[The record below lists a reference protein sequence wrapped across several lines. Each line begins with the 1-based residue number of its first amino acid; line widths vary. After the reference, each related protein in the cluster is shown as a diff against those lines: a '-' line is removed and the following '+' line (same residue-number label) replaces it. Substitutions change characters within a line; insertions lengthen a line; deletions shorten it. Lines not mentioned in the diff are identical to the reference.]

1 MTEKLAGYKG
11 NVLKTLE
18 EAKAQV
24 GDIVRIRKNGET
36 YEGVLMPR
44 YELADDK
51 HIVIKL
57 ENGYNIGIKTT
68 PKTKVEKK
76 GIGAKPAFKPPP
88 VPERNSALPRVAII
102 STGGTIASRIDY
114 RTGAVHPAITA
125 RDLYSTIPEISEK
138 ANIEVEVLF
147 SLYSENIH
155 APHWTK
161 LAKSTAG
168 RIKAGVDGVVI
179 CHGTDTMAYTS
190 AALSFA
196 LQNLPVPVILVGS
209 QRSSDRPSSD
219 AAMNLI
225 NAVYA
230 AGRAPFAEIALGM
243 HETTS
248 DKATVMHRGTKV
260 RKCHTSS
267 RDAFKSM
274 NIPPIARVEEE
285 EITMLTE
292 DYRKR
297 DKKRKFI
304 LKPKFEEKVA
314 LIKFHPG
321 FNPKIIDQH
330 VNEGYFGIILEGTG
344 LGHVGSSLYKN
355 LKNAIKKGL
364 VVGMTSQCLWGRVN
378 MNVYDTGMD
387 LQAMGVTP
395 LGDMLPETALVKAM
409 WVFGQTKDPERAK
422 ELLVKNIAGEIS
434 PKTYYKSE
442 SLSPGSNRTLGHQQA

>member
-1 MTEKLAGYKG
+1 MSEKLTGYKG
-11 NVLKTLE
+11 KVLKTLE
-18 EAKAQV
+18 EAEAQV
-24 GDIVRIRKNGET
+24 GDIVKITKNGET

-51 HIVIKL
+51 HVVIKL
-57 ENGYNIGIKTT
+57 ENGYNIGIKMT
-68 PKTKVEKK
+68 PETRVEKT
-76 GIGAKPAFKPPP
+76 GTGAKPAFKPPP
-88 VPERNSALPRVAII
+88 APKRDPSLPRVAII

-114 RTGAVHPAITA
+114 RTGAVHSAITA
-125 RDLYSTIPEISEK
+125 KDLYGTIPEVSEK

-161 LAKSTAG
+161 LAESTAS

-196 LQNLPVPVILVGS
+196 LQDLPVPVILVGS

-230 AGRAPFAEIALGM
+230 AGRAPFAEVALGM

-260 RKCHTSS
+260 RKCHTSR
-267 RDAFKSM
+267 RDAFKSI
-274 NIPPIARVEEE
+274 NIPPLGRVEDDK
-285 EITMLTE
+285 ITMLTE

-297 DKKRKFI
+297 DKKRELV
-304 LKPKFEEKVA
+304 LKPRFEENVA

-321 FNPKIIDQH
+321 FNPKIVDQY
-330 VNEGYFGIILEGTG
+330 VDEGYFGIILEGTG
-344 LGHVGSSLYKN
+344 LGHVGSILYEH
-355 LKNAIKKGL
+355 LGNAIKKGL
-364 VVGMTSQCLWGRVN
+364 FVGMTSQCIWGRVN

-409 WVFGQTKDPERAK
+409 WVFGQTKDPEKAK
-422 ELLVKNIAGEIS
+422 GLLIKNIAGEIS
-434 PKTYYKSE
+434 PKTYYESE
-442 SLSPGSNRTLGHQQA
+442 SP

>member
-1 MTEKLAGYKG
+1 
-11 NVLKTLE
+11 
-18 EAKAQV
+18 
-24 GDIVRIRKNGET
+24 
-36 YEGVLMPR
+36 MPR

-57 ENGYNIGIKTT
+57 KNGYNIGIKMT
-68 PKTKVEKK
+68 PETKVEKT
-76 GIGAKPAFKPPP
+76 GTGAKPAFKPPP
-88 VPERNSALPRVAII
+88 APKRDPALPRVAII

-125 RDLYSTIPEISEK
+125 KDLYSTIPEISEK
-138 ANIEVEVLF
+138 ANIEVDVLF
-147 SLYSENIH
+147 SLYSENVH
-155 APHWTK
+155 APQWTK

-196 LQNLPVPVILVGS
+196 LQKPPVPVILVGS

-260 RKCHTSS
+260 RKCHTSR
-267 RDAFKSM
+267 RDAFKSI

-285 EITMLTE
+285 KITMLTE

-297 DKKRKFI
+297 DKKRE
-304 LKPKFEEKVA
+304 LVLRPKFEEKVA
-314 LIKFHPG
+314 LIKFRPG
-321 FNPKIIDQH
+321 FNPKIIDWY
-330 VNEGYFGIILEGTG
+330 VNKGYCGIILEGTG
-344 LGHVGSSLYKN
+344 LGHVGSSLYKY
-355 LKNAIKKGL
+355 LRNAIKNDL
-364 VVGMTSQCLWGRVN
+364 VVGMTSQCIWGRVN

-387 LQAMGVTP
+387 LQAIGVTP

-409 WVFGQTKDPERAK
+409 WVFGQTKNSEKAK
-422 ELLVKNIAGEIS
+422 GLLVKNIAGEIS
-434 PKTYYKSE
+434 PKTYYESE
-442 SLSPGSNRTLGHQQA
+442 ES

>member
-44 YELADDK
+44 YELADNK

-147 SLYSENIH
+147 SLYSENIR
-155 APHWTK
+155 ASHWTK
-161 LAKSTAG
+161 LAESAA
-168 RIKAGVDGVVI
+168 RHIKAGVDGVVI
-179 CHGTDTMAYTS
+179 CHGTDTIAYTS

-196 LQNLPVPVILVGS
+196 IQNLPVPIILVGS

-219 AAMNLI
+219 AAMNLV
-225 NAVYA
+225 NVVYA
-230 AGRAPFAEIALGM
+230 AGRAPFAEIAVGM
-243 HETTS
+243 HETIS
-248 DKATVMHRGTKV
+248 DKTTVIHRGTRV
-260 RKCHTSS
+260 RKCHTSR
-267 RDAFKSM
+267 RDAFKSI

-285 EITMLTE
+285 KITMLTE

-297 DKKRKFI
+297 DRKREIF
-304 LKPKFEEKVA
+304 LRPKFEEKVA
-314 LIKFHPG
+314 LIKFHTG
-321 FNPKIIDQH
+321 FNPKIIEWY
-330 VNEGYFGIILEGTG
+330 VNEGYRGIVLEGTG
-344 LGHVGSSLYKN
+344 LGHVGSSLYKH
-355 LKNAIKKGL
+355 LRNAIKNDL
-364 VVGMTSQCLWGRVN
+364 VVGMTSQCIWGRVN

-387 LQAMGVTP
+387 LQEIGVIP
-395 LGDMLPETALVKAM
+395 LEDLLPETALVKAM
-409 WVFGQTKDPERAK
+409 WVLGQTKSSERAR
-422 ELLVKNIAGEIS
+422 ELLVENIAGEIS
-434 PKTYYKSE
+434 QKSYYGSE
-442 SLSPGSNRTLGHQQA
+442 WP